1 MPPRRRP
8 RSRLFT
14 RPRGAGSA
22 SAFQQTV
29 VSSSRL
35 AAVTGTGSCDG
46 IHPSIMTSLC
56 GMNKA
61 RAPSTAPTSHLTSQL
76 QPSQSRSQNETRNEV
91 NTNWHWDAHHLSQQN
106 HALALPRPGFV
117 QAGAASLSSWP
128 VVDTCSG
135 TGSHWSEPRSEP
147 RPAASTVSP
156 SPFSVPAP
164 TSGHIFTENPSIIN
178 DSTAL
183 SVFQAAEEKLF

>member
-1 MPPRRRP
+1 MPRRRRKIPKSDICPWILIRDPHDPCAHHLCRCPLASPLKYVHQSGMPPRRRP

-61 RAPSTAPTSHLTSQL
+61 RAPSTAPTSHKLAL
-76 QPSQSRSQNETRNEV
+76 GCPSSVATESCSGFAKTWIRSSRSC
-91 NTNWHWDAHHLSQQN
+91 
-106 HALALPRPGFV
+106 LAQLVARRRHM
-117 QAGAASLSSWP
+117 Q
-128 VVDTCSG
+128 
-135 TGSHWSEPRSEP
+135 RY
-147 RPAASTVSP
+147 R
-156 SPFSVPAP
+156 
-164 TSGHIFTENPSIIN
+164 
-178 DSTAL
+178 
-183 SVFQAAEEKLF
+183 